1 MTSVSPQ
8 SATPT
13 ELPPASDRN
22 APTVVAGKN
31 AWRNDERR
39 YSALGQLV
47 LTRVREFYRRPTAI
61 FWVYVFP
68 ILMAIVLGVAFSNP
82 NVDEVKAGIVSD
94 IHPALAQRIAAGL
107 ANQQGRAATGSA
119 KIDAVLVSDLEGR
132 RGLRLGRFTL
142 LVVPRPTDA
151 AAAGASTTA
160 TDTTLSGQLADVN
173 VEYLYDPGAPE
184 SYAGRWAVDDAL
196 QRAAGRREPLA
207 TNDAR
212 FEEPGSRYIDFV
224 IPGLIGA
231 SLMSSGLW
239 GVGFVIVD
247 MRVRNLLKRF
257 FTTPMRRTDFL
268 AGMIFSRMF
277 FIVTEVLLLLAVS
290 RWLFDVRVLGSW
302 LAVLFLIV
310 LGSGTFAAIGLLMA
324 SRARTVETASGMI
337 NLVMMPMWMVSGI
350 FFSADRFPAATQPLI
365 KALPLTAVINALRG
379 VMIEELSLFALWG
392 PVTVLLIW
400 GIASFAVSLRLFRW
414 Q

>member
-1 MTSVSPQ
+1 VASV
-8 SATPT
+8 
-13 ELPPASDRN
+13 
-22 APTVVAGKN
+22 K
-31 AWRNDERR
+31 AWRNDDRR
-39 YSALGQLV
+39 YNALWQLV
-47 LTRVREFYRRPTAI
+47 LTRIREFYRRPTAI
-61 FWVYVFP
+61 FWVYIFP
-68 ILMAIVLGVAFSNP
+68 VLMAIVLGVAFSNP
-82 NVDEVKAGIVSD
+82 NVDEVRAGIVSD
-94 IHPALAQRIAAGL
+94 AHPALAQRVADALARQQAEAANGKTKITGL
-107 ANQQGRAATGSA
+107 L
-119 KIDAVLVSDLEGR
+119 ISDIEGR

-142 LVVPRPTDA
+142 LVIPRSASPGDTA
-151 AAAGASTTA
+151 ATPSSAQSATATTALAGA
-160 TDTTLSGQLADVN
+160 LAGVN
-173 VEYLYDPGAPE
+173 LEYLYDPGAPE

-207 TNDAR
+207 THDAR

-239 GVGFVIVD
+239 GVGFVVVD

-257 FTTPMRRTDFL
+257 FTTPMSRADFL
-268 AGMIFSRMF
+268 SGMIFSRMF
-277 FIVTEVLLLLAVS
+277 FIVTEILLLLAVS

-310 LGSGTFAAIGLLMA
+310 LGSATFAAIGLLMA

-337 NLVMMPMWMVSGI
+337 NLVMLPMWMVSGI
-350 FFSADRFPAATQPLI
+350 FFSADRFPDAVQPLI

-392 PVTVLLIW
+392 PVTVLLVWAI
-400 GIASFAVSLRLFRW
+400 GSFALSLRLFRW